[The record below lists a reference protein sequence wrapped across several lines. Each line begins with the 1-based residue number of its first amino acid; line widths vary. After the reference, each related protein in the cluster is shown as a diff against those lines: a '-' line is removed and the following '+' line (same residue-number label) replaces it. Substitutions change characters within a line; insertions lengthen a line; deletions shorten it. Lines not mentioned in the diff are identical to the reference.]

1 MKKQLIN
8 IIEGIK
14 TYSGYYF
21 SVVAV
26 LGALW
31 GAFAVYDNWKD
42 NNTKMQSNVSTIIQT
57 QKSQTKTDSI
67 LLVKQVIMETK
78 LNEIILNTDQNADN
92 LKSLSTSYI
101 KYISKDKTL
110 TKEDFLKYMD
120 GLSFDVKKN
129 SLTYPTLSNP
139 KVPATIK

>member
-42 NNTKMQSNVSTIIQT
+42 NNVKMQSNVSTIIQT

-67 LLVKQVIMETK
+67 LLVKQVVMETK
-78 LNEIILNTDQNADN
+78 LNEIISNTDQNADN

-129 SLTYPTLSNP
+129 SLTYPTVSNP

>member
-21 SVVAV
+21 SITAA
-26 LGALW
+26 LGVLW
-31 GAFAVYDNWKD
+31 GAFVVYDNWKD
-42 NNTKMQSNVSTIIQT
+42 NNIKMQSNVSTIIEA
-57 QKSQTKTDSI
+57 QKSQTKTDSM
-67 LLVKQVIMETK
+67 LLHNQMMMEKK
-78 LNEIILNTDQNADN
+78 LIDIKNVTDDNADY
-92 LKSLSTSYI
+92 LKSLSTSYV

-110 TKEDFLKYMD
+110 TKEDFLKYME

-129 SLTYPTLSNP
+129 SLTYPTVSKP
-139 KVPATIK
+139 QIPTIIK